1 MDNDP
6 VRNDRVFSCA
16 LPNIYPYSTQLS
28 SSHRNEV
35 LRGTT
40 MKMVF
45 QAFLTA
51 ASLTITMGC
60 TAAVLMAPMFDAPA
74 FLQLGN

>member
-1 MDNDP
+1 
-6 VRNDRVFSCA
+6 
-16 LPNIYPYSTQLS
+16 
-28 SSHRNEV
+28 
-35 LRGTT
+35 

-51 ASLTITMGC
+51 TSLTITMGC